1 MLNENEI
8 IEELALEELGNKKY
22 QFRIPLYQRKYA
34 WTSDEVNTLLE
45 DLKTFSKKPKEKQ
58 ENEQKYFIGNIVVE
72 KKDGVYDIIDGQQRF
87 TTLYLMAKI
96 AACSFYELHY
106 EIREE
111 DDEFLKDFKYVDDSQ
126 IDYKNADRQFKENI
140 EEILKFQ
147 KEHLNDDLTLAS
159 LLGLCKI
166 ALTILPDGI
175 DIVKYFE
182 VMNNRGRQLEKHQI
196 LKAKLLEQ
204 IASNEETKKCITH
217 DDKINYAKVWDYC
230 SNMNVYIE
238 DSIYYGDLDSKER
251 EIDGK
256 VREPIKKFLNDN
268 EIPSYFKNSETNK
281 SLTIAKILN
290 EDKQE
295 ISTAKEEFYIRQEYG
310 SIVKFPI
317 FIMQVFKV
325 FITQE
330 ENKACINLEKLVV
343 NDRYLISYFYNENK
357 EFIFDCKKSKV
368 FILFM
373 LRMRLLYDY
382 FIFKRDDEEKPIL
395 GGVKT
400 IISSDDSMS
409 KNILMIQLLFNF
421 TAPQRLAQDWLAVA
435 LKWLNEHYSSNDF
448 SNDYFCFLESFDRIM
463 AKERLSEDKNLIG
476 MINSMLIKNALE
488 EKKFNSQ
495 SFTNNAELNS
505 GTLTPHYWF
514 YKLDYL
520 LWKNSDIWKNLTN
533 QFTESNRF
541 KYRNIKL
548 DFRLSRLNSIE
559 HMHPQS
565 KADEWNNTKKDCH
578 NVDNF
583 GNLALISNHMN
594 SALNAQQD
602 IDKRLDIQKQL
613 NNGTI
618 ESLKMIFA
626 YSKYAEW
633 NQDNCNNH
641 QNEMINILLNDLN
654 PKGIDA

>member
-1 MLNENEI
+1 MSNTMSI
-8 IEELALEELGNKKY
+8 IEELTLEQLGNKKY

-34 WTSDEVNTLLE
+34 WTSDEVNALLD
-45 DLKTFSKKPKEKQ
+45 DLKTFSKKQKK
-58 ENEQKYFIGNIVVE
+58 EQKYFIGNIVVE
-72 KKDGVYDIIDGQQRF
+72 NKDGIYDIIDGQQRF
-87 TTLYLMAKI
+87 TTLYVMAKI
-96 AACSFYELHY
+96 AGLSYYQLHY
-106 EIREE
+106 EIRED
-111 DDEFLKDFKYVDDSQ
+111 DDEFLKEFEYVQNLS

-147 KEHLNDDLTLAS
+147 QEHLHDDLTLAS

-166 ALTILPDGI
+166 TLTILPDGI

-204 IASNEETKKCITH
+204 ISSKEEFKKCITQ
-217 DDKINYAKVWDYC
+217 DDTINYAKIWDYC

-256 VREPIKKFLNDN
+256 VRDPIKTFLNGKD
-268 EIPSYFKNSETNK
+268 IPCYFKNLESTG
-281 SLTIAKILN
+281 SLSIAYILKN
-290 EDKQE
+290 DDQN
-295 ISTAKEEFYIRQEYG
+295 SYVRKEEFYIRQEYG

-325 FITQE
+325 FISQE
-330 ENKACINLEKLVV
+330 ENKDCINLEKLVV
-343 NDRYLISYFYNENK
+343 NDGHLISYFYNENK
-357 EFIFDCKKSKV
+357 EFIFDCKKSKA

-382 FIFKRDDEEKPIL
+382 FIFKRDGEEKPIL

-400 IISSDDSMS
+400 IISLDDSMS
-409 KNILMIQLLFNF
+409 KNILMLQLLFNF

-435 LKWLNEHYSSNDF
+435 LKWLNENYSSNDF
-448 SNDYFCFLESFDRIM
+448 YNKYFNFIENFDRIM

-476 MINSMLIKNALE
+476 LINHYLAKNEFE
-488 EKKFNSQ
+488 EKECSSELFID
-495 SFTNNAELNS
+495 NAELNN
-505 GTLTPHYWF
+505 GTSTPHYWF

-520 LWKNSDIWKNLTN
+520 LWKNNDTWKNLIN
-533 QFTESNRF
+533 QFAESNRF
-541 KYRNIKL
+541 KYTNIKS

-565 KADEWNNTKKDCH
+565 KADAWNNGTKECQS
-578 NVDNF
+578 VDNF

-618 ESLKMIFA
+618 ESLKMILA
-626 YSKYAEW
+626 YSQYNQW
-633 NQDNCNNH
+633 NPENCVNHHNDMIDLLIQDIKC
-641 QNEMINILLNDLN
+641 
-654 PKGIDA
+654 KGTNG